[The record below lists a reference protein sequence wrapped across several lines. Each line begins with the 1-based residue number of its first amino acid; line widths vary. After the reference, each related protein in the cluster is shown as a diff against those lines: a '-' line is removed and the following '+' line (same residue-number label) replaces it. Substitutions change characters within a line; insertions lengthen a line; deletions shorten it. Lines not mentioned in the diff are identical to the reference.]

1 MIKLRIVKA
10 PKPHSV
16 KKVVSAPLSSE
27 IICVSGIFTTYLRR
41 NNLKVWS
48 CLNMK

>member
-27 IICVSGIFTTYLRR
+27 IICVSGIFTIYLRKGK
-41 NNLKVWS
+41 LKVWS
-48 CLNMK
+48 CLNTK